1 MTEPTDNTTA
11 YGTDQD
17 REGTTTG
24 AGGDWQ
30 ASAERNPDDFD
41 ADETGPTEINPDTGR
56 QYGEID

>member
-1 MTEPTDNTTA
+1 MTEPTDTSTA

-24 AGGDWQ
+24 ADDDWQ

-41 ADETGPTEINPDTGR
+41 ADEAGPTEVNPDTGR